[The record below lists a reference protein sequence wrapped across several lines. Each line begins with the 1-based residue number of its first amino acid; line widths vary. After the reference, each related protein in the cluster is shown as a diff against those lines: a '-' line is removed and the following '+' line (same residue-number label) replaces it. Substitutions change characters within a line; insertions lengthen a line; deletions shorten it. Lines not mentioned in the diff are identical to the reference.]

1 MRESWGTQTTA
12 CLPASA
18 SASASAL
25 GPFVPWLEDRK
36 AQHLSRVIF
45 FPGVTVI

>member
-12 CLPASA
+12 CLP
-18 SASASAL
+18 ASASAL